1 MLEPLRCGLRVC
13 AMPSL
18 FHLACPPILLNF
30 LPSAPQ
36 LPSSN
41 ECTAYLVGM
50 SLGEKPGN
58 APYGWCT
65 LAHTALNAKNCPVHQ
80 SVWPVLW
87 TVKVHLVDH
96 LPPSPRR
103 FLLSFV
109 FQSGPPP
116 QSCSFIWKIQISGRN
131 FAFASHHS
139 GEHDVLELL
148 ECIQIVAS

>member
-13 AMPSL
+13 PLPSL
-18 FHLACPPILLNF
+18 FHLACPPILLNL

-41 ECTAYLVGM
+41 ECIASLVGM
-50 SLGEKPGN
+50 SPGEKPGN
-58 APYGWCT
+58 APCGWRT
-65 LAHTALNAKNCPVHQ
+65 LAHAALNAKNCPVHQ

-96 LPPSPRR
+96 LPSPPWS
-103 FLLSFV
+103 FLLSLV

-116 QSCSFIWKIQISGRN
+116 QSCSFIWKIQISRGILLLLLIIQEN
-131 FAFASHHS
+131 MMFWSCWNAFS
-139 GEHDVLELL
+139 
-148 ECIQIVAS
+148 